1 MRLLDKQKQHSPE
14 ENLEYFIGKANKT
27 SLTYHVA

>member
-14 ENLEYFIGKANKT
+14 EKQEYYIGNLDDFIFNN
-27 SLTYHVA
+27 

>member
-14 ENLEYFIGKANKT
+14 EKQEYYIGKANKT
-27 SLTYHVA
+27 SLT